1 MGEMFNQPSTQS
13 IPQSLNQ
20 SVVENTART
29 LSARQGAP
37 ILQDLN
43 SSMGPSLDEELNID
57 KSTLETLK
65 GLYAAK
71 ERAVINEDFDEAKK
85 LKVSIDRLKAISGH
99 LGQLEDRK
107 RLAIMNE
114 DYDSAKLIKHE
125 IDKLKESALKP
136 AIADLSFPNIQN
148 NNNNNN

>member
-1 MGEMFNQPSTQS
+1 MDQVTLLLKIVLNKCYVNKYNLYNQVGVIAINCMGEMFNQPSTSS

-20 SVVENTART
+20 SVVEHTART
-29 LSARQGAP
+29 LSARQGP
-37 ILQDLN
+37 PQMLQDLN
-43 SSMGPSLDEELNID
+43 TSMGPSLDEELNID

-99 LGQLEDRK
+99 LG
-107 RLAIMNE
+107 
-114 DYDSAKLIKHE
+114 
-125 IDKLKESALKP
+125 
-136 AIADLSFPNIQN
+136 
-148 NNNNNN
+148 

>member
-1 MGEMFNQPSTQS
+1 
-13 IPQSLNQ
+13 
-20 SVVENTART
+20 
-29 LSARQGAP
+29 
-37 ILQDLN
+37 
-43 SSMGPSLDEELNID
+43 MGPSLDEELNID

-136 AIADLSFPNIQN
+136 AIADLQFPNIQN

>member
-1 MGEMFNQPSTQS
+1 MDQVTLLLKIVLNKCYVNKYNLYNQVGVIAINCMGEMFNQPSTQS

-29 LSARQGAP
+29 LSARPPAM
-37 ILQDLN
+37 LQDLN
-43 SSMGPSLDEELNID
+43 TSMGPSLDEELNID

-71 ERAVINEDFDEAKK
+71 ERAVMNEDFDEAKK

-99 LGQLEDRK
+99 LG
-107 RLAIMNE
+107 
-114 DYDSAKLIKHE
+114 
-125 IDKLKESALKP
+125 
-136 AIADLSFPNIQN
+136 
-148 NNNNNN
+148 